1 MGKGQSKQTPEY
13 IYSKPQGLYPEC
25 DWDDKTI
32 RKLIIEKKLAP
43 CYPGSETAGAS
54 TEECPICFLNYP
66 GGLNRS
72 KCCRQ
77 GICTECFLQVKK
89 PKQRDTCVCP
99 FCNARRYGVTFTGPL
114 STKDVQDREVE
125 EQRTI
130 EAQIQAQRTQE
141 KESEERRQERLAQAN
156 NPDPNPKQGSGGNDA
171 NQGGMHGT
179 TTTSTQGGI
188 HHTPT
193 PAQNTPNAAAA
204 GSGAA
209 SPESASSP
217 TPTYNPDGSLYL
229 PPIQPQKSPEFDI
242 PSAEQ
247 YYAENDRPRWQSY
260 NPQAFGDDIYYSEP
274 RSHSRRTIAGQDSS
288 RTSSRR
294 SGSGAPRRTGSGT
307 MYRYGGGNS
316 GGAHHHHHHHHHRH
330 EGRGRMGRSGGM
342 PYGPGPSESAPYRQ
356 SSGDDTPPPPPRS
369 AQDALIQLFGRDLV
383 SRETLDS
390 FSGEGPPD
398 LDELLLLEAIRRSL
412 ADTPGGEGRGEGEGG
427 AGGEGEGERER
438 EGEGEGQE
446 DKQGEEE
453 TVPEENEVDVKG
465 PFPPDHVYT
474 REQLLYTFSQL
485 VADPDRYNAGRRD
498 RVTIGFVGFPN
509 VGKSSTIN
517 VLYGKKRV
525 AVGATPGKTKH
536 FQTLLVGD
544 DIELCD
550 CPGLVFPSTATTKAE
565 MTCNGVLP
573 IDQMRDHR
581 GPIDHLARIVPR
593 TVFEVTYGITLPR
606 PHQDEDASR
615 PPSVEE
621 VTFTLA
627 RNRGFMT
634 NAGPDGSRA
643 ARLILKDY
651 VNGKLLHCHPP
662 PGFTPSA
669 EDMPVPHAA
678 ASAGGGA
685 ETTSGDQHSID
696 VTELREMQHAGKTLK
711 VNKIYA
717 NQVAEG
723 GLSIEEA
730 LGNNNVYD
738 TKSGASLAGRKG
750 GKRRLKGGKKTKK
763 GQGDAMFTRVTNTHF
778 TPVPRQQLQAMLKQG
793 KGKGKGAGA
802 VQ

>member
-1 MGKGQSKQTPEY
+1 MDDSPGLMSVTEATDVAEFMQNAMLANKTFEGEKQ
-13 IYSKPQGLYPEC
+13 
-25 DWDDKTI
+25 
-32 RKLIIEKKLAP
+32 A
-43 CYPGSETAGAS
+43 
-54 TEECPICFLNYP
+54 
-66 GGLNRS
+66 
-72 KCCRQ
+72 
-77 GICTECFLQVKK
+77 
-89 PKQRDTCVCP
+89 
-99 FCNARRYGVTFTGPL
+99 YG
-114 STKDVQDREVE
+114 
-125 EQRTI
+125 
-130 EAQIQAQRTQE
+130 
-141 KESEERRQERLAQAN
+141 
-156 NPDPNPKQGSGGNDA
+156 
-171 NQGGMHGT
+171 
-179 TTTSTQGGI
+179 TS
-188 HHTPT
+188 
-193 PAQNTPNAAAA
+193 
-204 GSGAA
+204 
-209 SPESASSP
+209 
-217 TPTYNPDGSLYL
+217 
-229 PPIQPQKSPEFDI
+229 IQPSAGILHEDDPAFTNNAGGQGDSDDSDI
-242 PSAEQ
+242 PSDYDEDDDVIYDSDGNPYDYYNYNGGGSFEDHYGGHGMQVIGAQGAPTVPRPVDADGLTAE
-247 YYAENDRPRWQSY
+247 DVLVVPRRPAWDSTTTKEQLKEQEQSSFLTWRRKLARFEEAHLDLVITPFEKNLEVWRQLWRVLERSDMVCQIIDCR
-260 NPQAFGDDIYYSEP
+260 NPLVFRCEDLEKYIREIDSRKRVMLLINKADLLP
-274 RSHSRRTIAGQDSS
+274 RSYRLAWTKYFQEAGVEFKFFSAGEEQAKLNDVLDEQMEAERAAQAAAKAHRLPGQDS
-288 RTSSRR
+288 
-294 SGSGAPRRTGSGT
+294 
-307 MYRYGGGNS
+307 
-316 GGAHHHHHHHHHRH
+316 
-330 EGRGRMGRSGGM
+330 
-342 PYGPGPSESAPYRQ
+342 
-356 SSGDDTPPPPPRS
+356 
-369 AQDALIQLFGRDLV
+369 
-383 SRETLDS
+383 DS
-390 FSGEGPPD
+390 DS
-398 LDELLLLEAIRRSL
+398 DEE
-412 ADTPGGEGRGEGEGG
+412 EK
-427 AGGEGEGERER
+427 GEGEGERER